1 MNQVIKLK
9 EKAPETTATYLI
21 SQQRSWLEE
30 RLDVNYE
37 LMGYKI
43 TGKPTREQLQG
54 LKAQIEEISKPLSE
68 ERITMALLQLKA
80 ITKERPMSSNES
92 SLQIDTLVELL
103 SAYPADAVLKGIQFC
118 ANTCKF
124 FPAWSEIKD
133 EVYWYSKNRVA
144 ALGAINAKLDAM
156 Q

>member
-80 ITKERPMSSNES
+80 ITKERSMSSNES

-124 FPAWSEIKD
+124 FQSWSEIKD

-144 ALGAINAKLDAM
+144 ALGAINAKLEAM